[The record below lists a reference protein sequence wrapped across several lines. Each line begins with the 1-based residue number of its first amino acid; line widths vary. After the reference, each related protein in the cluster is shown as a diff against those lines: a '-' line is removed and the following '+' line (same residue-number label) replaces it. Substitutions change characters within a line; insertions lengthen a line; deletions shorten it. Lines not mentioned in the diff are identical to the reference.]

1 MSWSFI
7 SIDRTALPQE
17 LLPLVKSH
25 CRVDFAD
32 DDNLITMHIAI
43 AISYCEKFWGLQ
55 IFGSEVSWSPALSTG
70 ASRYQCPLQ
79 PVSDFTISSDST
91 DVKADYRLESGTLI
105 EPVWLVRADGTAF
118 HPDAV
123 ITLAA
128 GHAAVAEIDPAATG
142 GILRMAATLYEHR
155 ESISSY
161 PLDQVPY
168 WLNDMMGGLWVP
180 RA

>member
-1 MSWSFI
+1 MSWGATT
-7 SIDRTALPQE
+7 IDRTALPEE

-32 DDNLITMHIAI
+32 DDDLITMHTAI
-43 AISYCEKFWGLQ
+43 AIGYCEKWWGLM
-55 IFGSEVSWSPALSTG
+55 IFGGDVSWSPDLSTG
-70 ASRYQCPLQ
+70 ASRYQCPVQ
-79 PVSDFTISSDST
+79 PVSDFTISSGGT
-91 DVKADYRLESGTLI
+91 DVKAGYRLESGGLT

-128 GHAAVAEIDPAATG
+128 GYAALAEVDPAAIG
-142 GILRMAATLYEHR
+142 GILRVTATLYEHR

-168 WLNDMMGGLWVP
+168 WLNDMMSGLWVP